1 MAEGIRI
8 SQLPSIT
15 AMTDDDVLIVNDG
28 NASTRRI
35 TFSNFKTSVTNDIAP
50 VTSVNG
56 QTGAVT
62 IDADSLGVYTKS
74 EVDTNLADYATNTLV
89 GVVNGSIDLGAFSGT
104 TIPDNV
110 SVKGALQALELAV
123 EGGDAQDAI
132 LSANNVFTGTNEFQG
147 TITASQNGNII
158 PFYFDNQAAFPA
170 AASYHGAVAH
180 SHADGAMFYAHGGSW
195 VELANAADITTSV
208 DLTDTYT
215 LIGVAEG
222 ETSLGQFVINAT
234 YPSSLVQISDNSSI
248 KSALQQLSDK
258 IVTNNQ
264 LTIAVNAEFHTLIGV
279 QSGDT
284 NLGTFGGSTITD
296 NVSVK
301 TALGELE
308 TALEGVTTFSGSYN
322 DLTDQPTL
330 FSGSYNDLT
339 DTPTLGTAA
348 ATDAT
353 AYATAAQGTTADSAV
368 QPTADAI
375 TVTSLPT
382 DGTATVDTLA
392 AAINTLTTELA
403 AILNA

>member
-8 SQLPSIT
+8 SQLPTIT

-35 TFSNFKTSVTNDIAP
+35 AFSNFKTSVVNDLAP

-56 QTGAVT
+56 QTGVVT
-62 IDADSLGVYTKS
+62 IDANSLGVYTKA
-74 EVDTNLADYATNTLV
+74 EVDANLVGFATNTLV
-89 GVVNGSIDLGAFSGT
+89 GVVNGSSDLGAFNGT
-104 TIPDNV
+104 TIPDNI

-123 EGGDAQDAI
+123 EGGDSQDAI

-158 PFYFDNQAAFPA
+158 PFYFDNQASFPSA
-170 AASYHGAVAH
+170 ATYHGAVAH
-180 SHADGAMFYAHGGSW
+180 SHADGAMFYAHGGGW
-195 VELANAADITTSV
+195 VELANAADITTPV

-222 ETSLGQFVINAT
+222 STSLGQFVINPT
-234 YPSSLVQISDNSSI
+234 YPSSLVQISDNSSV

-284 NLGTFGGSTITD
+284 DLGTFGGSTITD

-322 DLTDQPTL
+322 DLTD
-330 FSGSYNDLT
+330 
-339 DTPTLGTAA
+339 TPTLGTAA

-353 AYATAAQGTTADSAV
+353 AYATAAQGTAADSAV

-392 AAINTLTTELA
+392 AAINTLTAELA
-403 AILNA
+403 AILIA